1 MALTEED
8 LNKMREQAIIDR
20 LRNEYI
26 EVRLLKKALNWRIDY
41 RDVGKWRIVL
51 AKWNEPCVM
60 VDTRTGEVLNNVG
73 Q

>member
-8 LNKMREQAIIDR
+8 LSKMREQAIIDR

-41 RDVGKWRIVL
+41 RDVSKWRRSL

-60 VDTRTGEVLNNVG
+60 VNTQTGEVLTNVG
-73 Q
+73 